1 MTEHDYRSALE
12 AAIKEYEALGDERRR
27 IDDRLAQLGQTIGTL
42 NRLLGL
48 RPTVAL
54 GLTDACR
61 MALRGAGLPLS
72 PLEVRDRL
80 MAIGVDLSVY
90 SNELSAI
97 HTVVKRL
104 NEAGEIRFVTKGA
117 GKPAY
122 IWNYPEAAAAV
133 GPLPDPQ
140 GEGSRDQTGR
150 PKPARGKP
158 RGR

>member
-1 MTEHDYRSALE
+1 MTEHDYRSALD
-12 AAIKEYEALGDERRR
+12 AAIKEYEALGEQRRR

-48 RPTVAL
+48 RPTVPL

-80 MAIGVDLSVY
+80 VAIGIDLSVY

-104 NEAGEIRFVTKGA
+104 NDAGEIRFVTKGA

-122 IWNYPEAAAAV
+122 IWNYPAGTTAV
-133 GPLPDPQ
+133 VPVSDPQ
-140 GEGSRDQTGR
+140 RGGARDQSGR
-150 PKPARGKP
+150 PRPARGKS